1 MTEHAS
7 TGGMLVPVLV
17 FLAAAVV
24 AVPLFRFLKLGA
36 VIGYLVAGVAIGPA
50 GLGLISETSTIAH
63 VAELGVVLL
72 LFIIGLE
79 LEPQKLIAMRRDIL
93 VLGSLQMAVTAAVL
107 ALGLH
112 YVLGIGARGA
122 VLAGLALAF
131 SSTAIAMQL
140 LEERGAVE
148 SSYGR
153 RAFAVLLMQDVL
165 VAPVLAIIPL
175 LAGGATGTFTEG
187 LLAFGGAVA
196 AFLAVLLAGRYVL
209 NPLFAIMA
217 KAGAREIMAAA
228 ALLVVLGAAVLMQAA
243 GLSMALGAFLAGLL
257 LSESNFRHQLE
268 ADIEPFRGL
277 LMGLFFMSVGMA
289 IDGKLVL
296 ANLGLL
302 VLLAIVLV
310 AAKGLVA
317 FALMRISGSRLCDS
331 ISGASTLTTAGE
343 FAFVVFPVAMAAGLL
358 TPSQAGLLSALTA
371 LTMIAGP
378 LAAKAL
384 DGLAARFQPEGE
396 NLPAEDIPVEA
407 RGQILVVGFG
417 RFGQLA
423 VQVLLAGRAN
433 VTVIDNDIGRIRNAA
448 RFGFKVFYGDGTRL
462 DVLRAAGAEQAR
474 IVAVCIDRPDEA
486 TRIVEICKANFPLA
500 RVHVRAFDRIHA
512 LKLLEKRADFQLRE
526 TFESA
531 IAFGG
536 ATYAAMSGD
545 RERARELVAHVR
557 QLDNERLALQQA
569 GAAYSE
575 LAPWQ
580 TIQPEPLT
588 QAAQRA
594 KPLSPETADIVEKAE
609 KVS

>member
-7 TGGMLVPVLV
+7 PGGMLVPVLV

-24 AVPLFRFLKLGA
+24 AVPLFRFLRLGA
-36 VIGYLVAGVAIGPA
+36 VIGYLVAGLAIGPA
-50 GLGLISETSTIAH
+50 GFGLIGETATISH

-79 LEPQKLIAMRRDIL
+79 LEPQRLIAMRRDIL
-93 VLGSLQMAVTAAVL
+93 ILGSLQMAVTASVL

-112 YVLGIGARGA
+112 YGLGIGARGA

-131 SSTAIAMQL
+131 SSTAIAIQL
-140 LEERGAVE
+140 LQERGALE

-175 LAGGATGTFTEG
+175 LAGGSSGTFSEG
-187 LLAFGGAVA
+187 LIAFAGAVA
-196 AFLAVLLAGRYVL
+196 AFAVVILAGRYVL
-209 NPLFAIMA
+209 NPFFAILA
-217 KAGAREIMAAA
+217 RAGAREVMAAA

-289 IDGKLVL
+289 IDGKLVM
-296 ANLGLL
+296 ANLGF
-302 VLLAIVLV
+302 LAIAAILLV
-310 AAKGLVA
+310 AAKGVVA
-317 FALMRISGSRLCDS
+317 FALMRVSGSRTCDS

-358 TPSQAGLLSALTA
+358 TATQAGLLSALTA
-371 LTMIAGP
+371 LTMIVGP
-378 LAAKAL
+378 LSAKAL
-384 DGLAARFQPEGE
+384 DVLASRVKPDGE
-396 NLPAEDIPVEA
+396 NLPAEEVPEEA
-407 RGQILVVGFG
+407 RGQILVIGFG

-423 VQVLLAGRAN
+423 VQVLMAGRAN

-462 DVLRAAGAEQAR
+462 DVLRAAGGGPGAHYCHLHRQ
-474 IVAVCIDRPDEA
+474 
-486 TRIVEICKANFPLA
+486 TR
-500 RVHVRAFDRIHA
+500 R
-512 LKLLEKRADFQLRE
+512 
-526 TFESA
+526 
-531 IAFGG
+531 
-536 ATYAAMSGD
+536 GD
-545 RERARELVAHVR
+545 PH
-557 QLDNERLALQQA
+557 
-569 GAAYSE
+569 S
-575 LAPWQ
+575 
-580 TIQPEPLT
+580 
-588 QAAQRA
+588 
-594 KPLSPETADIVEKAE
+594 
-609 KVS
+609 